1 MKADLDEPH
10 EHFSRL
16 DRIPPHLDYAMV
28 LDAFLEHYSK
38 GGLNLKDFLNR
49 VERHLLLK
57 SLSRFDGSQKKASEF
72 LALKPTTLNAKCKKF
87 RIKFVKHPSCQASE
101 E

>member
-1 MKADLDEPH
+1 MKADLDELH
-10 EHFSRL
+10 ERFSRL
-16 DRIPPHLDYAMV
+16 DRIPSHMDYGMV
-28 LDAFLEHYSK
+28 LDAFMEHYAK

-49 VERHLLLK
+49 VERHLLLR
-57 SLSRFDGSQKKASEF
+57 SLARFDGSQKKASEF

-87 RIKFVKHPSCQASE
+87 RIKFVKHPSYPASE